1 MSRQAR
7 LALAVAAVVASAACA
22 RPPAR
27 CPAAGAPA
35 APSAD
40 AAPAEGPLPPPDD
53 QLARW
58 QAIRAAGDAPPDG
71 TTAAALVP
79 ELLDYLASP
88 DPARR
93 DAIGFEVLAKWI
105 VLEPRLDPAEVR
117 ALVAPLTALLAGP
130 LAAPDGVYGRSF
142 AALALS
148 LVVARDL
155 ADPAAPVLDAAARR
169 DLLAAARAYADR
181 EDDLRGHTGAKGW
194 AHAAAHTA
202 DLLKF
207 LARAPTFT
215 DDDRA
220 VVLDAVAALVVRR
233 HGFNLHHGEDSRL
246 ALPVLEAVR
255 RGIATTRLDAWVDAI
270 AAPLREPWPDP
281 FDPALYAAQRN
292 ARNLLVT
299 LYAQLALMPEP
310 APPAAAHLLERIRDL
325 LAG

>member
-1 MSRQAR
+1 MSRHAR

-40 AAPAEGPLPPPDD
+40 AAPAESPLPPPDD

-58 QAIRAAGDAPPDG
+58 QAIRADGDAPPDG

-88 DPARR
+88 DPVRR
-93 DAIGFEVLAKWI
+93 DAIAFEVLATWV
-105 VLEPRLDPAEVR
+105 VLEPRLDAAEVR
-117 ALVAPLTALLAGP
+117 ALAAQLQDRLAAPLDV
-130 LAAPDGVYGRSF
+130 PDGVYGRSF

-155 ADPAAPVLDAAARR
+155 ADPAAPVLDATGRR
-169 DLLAAARAYADR
+169 DLLAAARAYAQR

-233 HGFNLHHGEDSRL
+233 HGFNLHHGEDARL
-246 ALPVLEAVR
+246 AMPVLEAVK
-255 RGIATTRLDAWVDAI
+255 RGVAHDALDAWVAAL
-270 AAPLREPWPDP
+270 AAPLGEPWPDP

-299 LYAQLALMPEP
+299 LFTQLTLLPEP
-310 APPAAAHLLERIRDL
+310 APPAAAHLLGRIRDL